1 MNYSLRQSGMTLIGL
16 VLVLGLIAFF
26 TLLTLKI
33 LPIYLEHFKVVSSL
47 ESLKKTPELAQQ
59 SPYEIR
65 SLLIKRLDI
74 NMVENVQPED
84 IRIVKKGAVA
94 TVEVTYAVEKPI
106 VGNLSVIIYFNDKI
120 ETGGA

>member
-1 MNYSLRQSGMTLIGL
+1 MHLKRQSGMTLIGL
-16 VLVLGLIAFF
+16 VSVLGLIGFF

-47 ESLKKTPELAQQ
+47 ESLKKTPDLAHQ
-59 SPYEIR
+59 SPHDIR
-65 SLLIKRLDI
+65 SLLMKRLDI
-74 NMVENVQPED
+74 NMVESVRPED

-94 TVEVTYAVEKPI
+94 TVEVTYAIEKPI
-106 VGNLSVIIYFNDKI
+106 VGNLSVIVYFHDQI